1 MEKVQ
6 ILDKTFRLYMPE
18 AEIQLLVKD
27 LAARISADYQHRNP
41 ILCPVLTGSYMFA
54 SDLSRNLTI
63 PAPISFVRYFSY
75 EGLSST
81 GEVKRALPFSEKCR
95 GRDII
100 IVEDIIDSGL
110 SMKTLLQDVHALEP
124 ASVAICS
131 FLFKPGNF
139 KGDYKVDYY
148 GKAIPND
155 FIVGYG
161 MDYDELGRN
170 LPDIYILDMI

>member
-1 MEKVQ
+1 MEKIKVH
-6 ILDKTFRLYMPE
+6 DKTFKLYMSE
-18 AEIQLLVKD
+18 SEIR
-27 LAARISADYQHRNP
+27 AAVQRVADEISRDYVNRSP

-170 LPDIYILDMI
+170 LPDIYILDTI